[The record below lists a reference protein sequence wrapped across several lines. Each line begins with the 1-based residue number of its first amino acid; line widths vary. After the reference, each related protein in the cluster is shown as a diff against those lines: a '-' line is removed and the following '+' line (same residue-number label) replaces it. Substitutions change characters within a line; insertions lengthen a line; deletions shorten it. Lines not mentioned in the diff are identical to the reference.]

1 VKLNLSYIIFS
12 LFLISAIG
20 CTGSKNVLLEGGAY
34 SEELQRNYF
43 QGAQH
48 LLKGDQEA
56 AYASFLRCSDE
67 EPNVASFHYD
77 LARIDS
83 DLDRHES
90 ALVHFDRAVDL
101 DPEND
106 WYRYYRAIALVI
118 TGNYDEATDD
128 FKIWIKARP
137 GDLEALR
144 ECSDIFISASQP
156 WHAYQLL
163 TFYEAEIAKNV
174 DVRLDMFTIISHS
187 LISISNIE
195 FESLE
200 VFVNRSALEFP
211 NEPTFALHRG
221 LLAAFNKD
229 YDSSILIL
237 EKLRF
242 DHPYYM
248 KSVIPLAESY
258 TAVGRTQEA
267 FDLLL
272 IAFKSEDINLREKS
286 DILLGY
292 LEFASA
298 GSEIMA
304 KFDQLLK
311 VALET
316 HSGNPDLLH
325 FAALHW
331 LNIEQFGKAREAL
344 AVVVT
349 EDPGS
354 LEGHIDYLGVLFHL
368 KDWEYVVKAGA
379 EASLAFPLESIIY
392 LYSGGGYKQLKEY
405 EKAIKQFKNGLSVLI
420 DLPKTGASLYSELA
434 ECFRELNQK
443 EKSYEA
449 FEKSLSMDSS
459 PYVMNNHAYF
469 LASDNKRIQ
478 DALKWSTLA
487 NEMVKDE
494 PNFMD
499 THALILHLLVRNSD
513 ALEWIV
519 KAQSLLDSPDAVFLE
534 REGDIRW
541 ALGETKKAYNLWED
555 AIIAGGGKKRLN
567 EKLSR
572 TP

>member
-1 VKLNLSYIIFS
+1 
-12 LFLISAIG
+12 LFLITAIG
-20 CTGSKNVLLEGGAY
+20 CSGNKHILLEGGAY
-34 SEELQRNYF
+34 SEQLQRNYF
-43 QGAQH
+43 QGTHH
-48 LLKGDQEA
+48 LLKGDKEA

-77 LARIDS
+77 LARIDF
-83 DLDRHES
+83 DLGRHES
-90 ALVHFDRAVDL
+90 AIVHFDLAVEIE
-101 DPEND
+101 PEND
-106 WYRYYRAIALVI
+106 WYRYYRAQALVV
-118 TGNYDEATDD
+118 TGNYDEAKSD
-128 FKIWIKARP
+128 FEVWIKARP

-144 ECSDIFISASQP
+144 ECSDIFISVSQP
-156 WHAYQLL
+156 WHAYKLL
-163 TFYEAEIAKNV
+163 TFYENEIAKNV
-174 DVRLDMFTIISHS
+174 DVRLDEFTIISH
-187 LISISNIE
+187 SNIE

-200 VFVNRSALEFP
+200 GFINRSALEFP

-221 LLAAFNKD
+221 LLAAFDND
-229 YDSSILIL
+229 YENSIRIL
-237 EKLRF
+237 EKLRR
-242 DHPYYM
+242 DHPYYI

-267 FDLLL
+267 FNLLL

-292 LEFASA
+292 LEFASP
-298 GSEIMA
+298 GSEIMN
-304 KFDQLLK
+304 KFNQLLN

-331 LNIEQFGKAREAL
+331 LGIEQFEKARVAL
-344 AVVVT
+344 AVVVAD
-349 EDPGS
+349 DPGS
-354 LEGHIDYLGVLFHL
+354 LDGHVDYLGVLFHL
-368 KDWEYVVKAGA
+368 KDWKSVVKAGT
-379 EASLAFPLESIIY
+379 EAALVFPLEPIIY

-405 EKAIKQFKNGLSVLI
+405 EKAVKDFKRGLSVLI

-434 ECFRELNQK
+434 ECYRELDKK

-449 FEKSLSMDSS
+449 FEKSLSLDRS

-487 NEMVKDE
+487 NEMMKDE

-513 ALEWIV
+513 ALEWII
-519 KAQSLLDSPDAVFLE
+519 KAQTLLDSPDAVFLE

-541 ALGETKKAYNLWED
+541 SLGESQKAYNLWEE

-567 EKLSR
+567 DKLSR
-572 TP
+572 IP